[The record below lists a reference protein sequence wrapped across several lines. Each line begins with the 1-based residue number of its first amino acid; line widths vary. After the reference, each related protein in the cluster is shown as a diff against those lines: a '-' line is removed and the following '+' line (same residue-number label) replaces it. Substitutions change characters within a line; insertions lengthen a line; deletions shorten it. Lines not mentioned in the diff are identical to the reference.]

1 MRTRA
6 LYLAAALLAAV
17 GGRAPAAAAQAC
29 APPARPA
36 LEFQVER
43 PAAFLGDTTR
53 VPRPAPVQIS
63 DARAHPKVLLV
74 QFVVDT
80 RGVPDPR
87 SFKVL
92 RSPSAAATDSA
103 RAALADWRY
112 TPAVLYGCRVPQL
125 VQTAVTR

>member
-1 MRTRA
+1 MRMRA
-6 LYLAAALLAAV
+6 FYSATALLAAV
-17 GGRAPAAAAQAC
+17 GGRAPAAGAQAC

-36 LEFQVER
+36 FEFQVER

-53 VPRPAPVQIS
+53 VPRPARIQIN
-63 DARAHPKVLLV
+63 DVRAHPEVLLV

-80 RGVPDPR
+80 LGVPDPR

-92 RSPSAAATDSA
+92 RSPSAAAADSA
-103 RAALADWRY
+103 RAALRDWRY

-125 VQTAVTR
+125 VQASVTR